1 MFNPSRNSSGLSV
14 IEILASIAILTVV
27 ALGVAKVNGDMA
39 KTSVGTHSAQQRTS
53 LEQSLS
59 SIFENSEI
67 CTTILTGKT
76 SAVGTAITLP
86 TTVQT
91 EEVLK
96 KVKLDSLTISD
107 ITSLSTD
114 NYRAL
119 LLAQGH
125 KASAV
130 DETFTTK
137 IPVYYIANGSTIANC
152 YSARSAYSTCLALNG
167 VWKDTYCDFCAG
179 LGGTR
184 DAATGVCS
192 IAKAPAPPPVVPTP
206 TPTPTPTPNKKYVL
220 LSMASGYDGV
230 RDNPISGK
238 YSQCNLVNYSYDGDG
253 IGECTML
260 NMGNDNWSVRI
271 GDEGTAQP
279 QLCYMACVPVGVPD
293 MGGTEDGDI
302 CNRNGK
308 RGIVMNGCCAT
319 GSTFRLIFSGP
330 RGKSGSVRLIGTNN
344 DIGCF

>member
-1 MFNPSRNSSGLSV
+1 MFKPSRHSSGFSV

-53 LEQSLS
+53 LEQSLN

-76 SAVGTAITLP
+76 SAVGTAIILP

-130 DETFTTK
+130 NETFTTK
-137 IPVYYIANGSTIANC
+137 IPVYYIANGSTIVNC

-192 IAKAPAPPPVVPTP
+192 IAKAPTPATTPPPGPKT
-206 TPTPTPTPNKKYVL
+206 KYVL
-220 LSMASGYDGV
+220 PVMASGYNGT
-230 RDNPISGK
+230 RDNPIAGK

-253 IGECTML
+253 IGECTVL
-260 NMGNDNWSVRI
+260 NLGNDNWAVRI
-271 GDEGTAQP
+271 GDEGTRQP
-279 QLCYMACVPVGVPD
+279 QICYMACVPVGVPD
-293 MGGTEDGDI
+293 MGGTEDGDL
-302 CNRNGK
+302 CTKNGK

-319 GSTFRLIFSGP
+319 GSTFHLIFTTTSGKN
-330 RGKSGSVRLIGTNN
+330 GGSRYVGTNN